1 VEIDLKA
8 DIKKYEAEEIA
19 FQGQLVHAQQ
29 KVQILSNHAV
39 MRQGIIAYLRALD
52 GQEQGRK
59 QLQAILDQPEP
70 PAPSAPEPDPP
81 PAV

>member
-1 VEIDLKA
+1 MEIDLKA

-39 MRQGIIAYLRALD
+39 MRQGIIAYLKALD
-52 GQEQGRK
+52 GKEEGAK
-59 QLQAILDQPEP
+59 MLKDIIDKPELP
-70 PAPSAPEPDPP
+70 PSGPEIQPP
-81 PAV
+81 PA